1 MKNSVEKAA
10 EMAEKI
16 NERYDLTMK
25 EMDEMYR
32 EYGHDLFSLIYCAF
46 SFGYMQG
53 SKAVKAEIRKES
65 IA

>member
-16 NERYDLTMK
+16 NGRYDLTMK
-25 EMDEMYR
+25 EMDEMYQ
-32 EYGHDLFSLIYCAF
+32 EYRHDLFSLIYCAF
-46 SFGYMQG
+46 RFGYMQG